1 MVKGHQTSIVHA
13 NANITDNFGLCILVY
28 SAVCVHV
35 CPNNIMMTPPPRLEP
50 RSYIL
55 LCVQQL
61 IIASLHH
68 TCTCTYISTP
78 LPSLTPHPAIR
89 RAVSSSNVTTS
100 SLLSELTR
108 HRTLATRCTARV
120 SPPASPLSSPSSLL
134 PTISTSTE
142 TKVTNYCTYCT
153 LIINQSTT
161 HCTKSMLCVYRIS
174 SNLSDTSN
182 YPGHSFGQFSLF

>member
-68 TCTCTYISTP
+68 TYMYMYIYFNTPPLPHSTP
-78 LPSLTPHPAIR
+78 SYQACCEFLQRNNLLSIIRAHEAQDAGYKMYRKSQSTGFPSLI
-89 RAVSSSNVTTS
+89 
-100 SLLSELTR
+100 
-108 HRTLATRCTARV
+108 
-120 SPPASPLSSPSSLL
+120 
-134 PTISTSTE
+134 TIFSAP
-142 TKVTNYCTYCT
+142 NY
-153 LIINQSTT
+153 LD
-161 HCTKSMLCVYRIS
+161 VYG
-174 SNLSDTSN
+174 NKGN
-182 YPGHSFGQFSLF
+182 